1 MGFLFEKERELLE
14 FKFSS
19 FSSCR
24 KEEKKQKKSKKNYS
38 LSMSL
43 AASPPIDT
51 SVAVF
56 AAMCQ
61 NEE

>member
-1 MGFLFEKERELLE
+1 MKKRGSCLS
-14 FKFSS
+14 SS
-19 FSSCR
+19 FRVSLHV
-24 KEEKKQKKSKKNYS
+24 EKKKKSKKKSKKNYS